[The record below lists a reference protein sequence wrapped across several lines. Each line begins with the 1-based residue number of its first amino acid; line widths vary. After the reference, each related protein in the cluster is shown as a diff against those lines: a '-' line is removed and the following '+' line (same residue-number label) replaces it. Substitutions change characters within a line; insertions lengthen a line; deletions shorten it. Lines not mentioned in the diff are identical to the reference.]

1 MCKSCGNCSIEH
13 QANIDDAMD
22 AVLDSIIL

>member
-1 MCKSCGNCSIEH
+1 MCKSCGNCSKEH
-13 QANIDDAMD
+13 QMNIDDAID